1 MKGIVWYNSA
11 LPYEAERKST
21 MAKKPLT
28 ADEIA
33 SLRNSPYVADVKTG
47 KISFTPEFKKVMY
60 ERLINGQSIRETL
73 EEHGI
78 DAEILGDHR
87 LWNIAQKLRA
97 KAQRDEGFADLREK
111 NNRKPAIKTETRT
124 LEERIEQLEHE
135 LAYAKQQI
143 EFLKKIH
150 VADLE
155 ARKLWESRQSQ
166 KKSSQ

>member
-1 MKGIVWYNSA
+1 MPPKTLN
-11 LPYEAERKST
+11 
-21 MAKKPLT
+21 

-33 SLRNSPYVADVKTG
+33 LLRSNPYVNAVRSG
-47 KISFTPEFKKVMY
+47 RISFTPEFKKVMY

-78 DAEILGDHR
+78 DPEMLGNSR
-87 LWNIAQKLRA
+87 IWAIAQLLRA
-97 KAQRDEGFADLREK
+97 QAQRDEGFADLRAQ
-111 NNRKPAIKTETRT
+111 NNRKPGAKEAQMRS

-155 ARKLWESRQSQ
+155 ARKQWEAKLSQ

>member
-1 MKGIVWYNSA
+1 
-11 LPYEAERKST
+11 
-21 MAKKPLT
+21 MAKKPLN

-33 SLRNSPYVADVKTG
+33 LLRSNPYVADVKSN
-47 KISFTPEFKKVMY
+47 KVHFTPEFKKVMY
-60 ERLINGQSIRETL
+60 ERLINGQSIRRTL

-78 DAEILGDHR
+78 DVDILGDSR
-87 LWNIAQKLRA
+87 LWSIAQKLRA
-97 KAQRDEGFADLREK
+97 QAQRDEGFADLRAM
-111 NNRKPAIKTETRT
+111 NNRKPAIKSETRT
-124 LEERIEQLEHE
+124 LTARIEQLEHE

-155 ARKLWESRQSQ
+155 ARKQWEAKLSQ